1 MISGIKSIKNVGK
14 YEQFDSTEQFDKN
27 TMIFGF
33 NGAGKSTLSDIFY
46 SLTSRENQCSLS
58 LRRTL
63 NRPGEDGTKQ
73 MEIVLGNE
81 NGEDIIFTGEEWNKF
96 PENLYVFNKYYIEDH
111 VFVSKHLQG
120 DAVPIGMGTVG
131 TRCMRQ
137 RELLLDA
144 NKELINQINTDIG
157 LLGNAGLKIKDF
169 SNQKVTEKTKQK
181 RFETMSGLT
190 LYSLSEKKMIE
201 DKIKS
206 NTKYTKELADIEQC
220 EKIYQQIRGIEQ
232 IDKTMLMKTVKK
244 TLRVSSKEIAQFLSQ
259 TLTETDIRWAVA
271 GYRNQKK
278 DNICPMC
285 GQTISD
291 KRAVQLFKKLG
302 RYVSQHKDDNA
313 REYCTKLSLLAG
325 QLKMLNLA
333 KRVEIFNQIIS
344 VLSADSL
351 LLKKDTERLQ
361 KGLLWNE
368 QKETLLEGVIS
379 KIYLKVENPYVQI
392 LFSDEEEQCIS
403 LINQVIRNIYILE
416 DIIGQA
422 KERLEKKID
431 RRISMSDMSVLFEL
445 SYGPNRTVAERIK
458 ANAGGYIRN
467 QRKIIEL
474 NEQVDDCYNQIQLDE
489 INGYLSKLNT
499 HINLEVHRNK
509 YYIRLKD
516 FEAAEYENG
525 KKLLFSEGEERAV
538 AFAYFLS
545 EVNDLQNYDE
555 GKIIVIDDPI
565 CSMDLSRKSIISY
578 QITEMMKN
586 PLWQVIVMTHDIG
599 FVERIEGFFTR
610 GMTCKKLELRSEKND
625 FLELNVKDY
634 LTDDE
639 HVYAELIQDAE
650 ESDDELTRVIALM
663 SLRPYSYV
671 KKVSAENYDIIQKKS
686 TYFSHTLYS
695 KKRGIE
701 YKIED
706 YNSDGLKKFINK
718 VAESTGVSFDSDSI
732 VSEYTFSG
740 FDFNTITDMYLSISL
755 DSMKNARKKVLLMRP
770 LIEAC
775 FFQLSSRDK
784 FDPENIGSMYAKTTR
799 ANKNDAEKYGICKKL
814 QEIYDSSKKY
824 HHGADD
830 GSLLGISWINPNEI
844 EYYDQVLN
852 EIITRIRARCTIR
865 AMIA

>member
-1 MISGIKSIKNVGK
+1 
-14 YEQFDSTEQFDKN
+14 
-27 TMIFGF
+27 
-33 NGAGKSTLSDIFY
+33 
-46 SLTSRENQCSLS
+46 
-58 LRRTL
+58 
-63 NRPGEDGTKQ
+63 
-73 MEIVLGNE
+73 
-81 NGEDIIFTGEEWNKF
+81 
-96 PENLYVFNKYYIEDH
+96 
-111 VFVSKHLQG
+111 
-120 DAVPIGMGTVG
+120 
-131 TRCMRQ
+131 
-137 RELLLDA
+137 
-144 NKELINQINTDIG
+144 
-157 LLGNAGLKIKDF
+157 
-169 SNQKVTEKTKQK
+169 
-181 RFETMSGLT
+181 
-190 LYSLSEKKMIE
+190 
-201 DKIKS
+201 
-206 NTKYTKELADIEQC
+206 
-220 EKIYQQIRGIEQ
+220 
-232 IDKTMLMKTVKK
+232 
-244 TLRVSSKEIAQFLSQ
+244 
-259 TLTETDIRWAVA
+259 
-271 GYRNQKK
+271 
-278 DNICPMC
+278 
-285 GQTISD
+285 
-291 KRAVQLFKKLG
+291 
-302 RYVSQHKDDNA
+302 
-313 REYCTKLSLLAG
+313 
-325 QLKMLNLA
+325 
-333 KRVEIFNQIIS
+333 
-344 VLSADSL
+344 
-351 LLKKDTERLQ
+351 
-361 KGLLWNE
+361 
-368 QKETLLEGVIS
+368 
-379 KIYLKVENPYVQI
+379 
-392 LFSDEEEQCIS
+392 
-403 LINQVIRNIYILE
+403 
-416 DIIGQA
+416 
-422 KERLEKKID
+422 
-431 RRISMSDMSVLFEL
+431 
-445 SYGPNRTVAERIK
+445 
-458 ANAGGYIRN
+458 
-467 QRKIIEL
+467 
-474 NEQVDDCYNQIQLDE
+474 
-489 INGYLSKLNT
+489 
-499 HINLEVHRNK
+499 
-509 YYIRLKD
+509 
-516 FEAAEYENG
+516 
-525 KKLLFSEGEERAV
+525 
-538 AFAYFLS
+538 
-545 EVNDLQNYDE
+545 
-555 GKIIVIDDPI
+555 
-565 CSMDLSRKSIISY
+565 
-578 QITEMMKN
+578 
-586 PLWQVIVMTHDIG
+586 MTHDIG